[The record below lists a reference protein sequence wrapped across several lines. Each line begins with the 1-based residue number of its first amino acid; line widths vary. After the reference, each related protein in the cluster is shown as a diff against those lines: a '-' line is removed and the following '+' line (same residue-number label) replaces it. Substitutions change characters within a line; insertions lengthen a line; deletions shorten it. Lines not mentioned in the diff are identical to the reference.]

1 MQIKS
6 ELLGMKKSIEHLK
19 LLLESTLPDLNSE
32 SFNTLESAFAPKQ
45 FDANTTLLHQGSRW
59 SNAYLIESGH
69 IRMYF
74 LNKDGK
80 AFNKN
85 FFGPGALILPL
96 TPSMQ
101 HEPSLFS
108 ISCIGVGTL
117 WQCDMQQF
125 EAILPED
132 TVKSL
137 KYQLLTRLLDGKLQR
152 EHDLLTLSA
161 KQRYQKLLEQR
172 PDLAEHIPLHHLAS
186 YLGMT
191 PVTLSRLRADLKK
204 SP

>member
-1 MQIKS
+1 
-6 ELLGMKKSIEHLK
+6 MKALFQY
-19 LLLESTLPDLNSE
+19 PDLHPE
-32 SFNTLESAFAPKQ
+32 SLNALESAFTPKQ
-45 FDANTTLLHQGSRW
+45 FDANTTLLHQGSCW
-59 SNAYLIESGH
+59 SKAYLIESGH

-74 LNKDGK
+74 LSKDGK

-132 TVKSL
+132 KLKSL